1 MQMTP
6 IQTIRT
12 SPIKTNELFASLAQ
26 TGPGAVKAR
35 ERFFLELKRELD
47 QLGQLE
53 EQHLLP
59 ALKKHEATKALVA
72 PALANLRETR
82 ALLTEL
88 DAMPKEG
95 DEFPAKIVQLKKLFA
110 QHLRD
115 EKNELLPAVQK
126 ALSEEET
133 EALARGIAGR
143 KEQIENVAQRTEELR
158 RADLRHDREQA
169 RQQKA
174 ATDAAEQRLDQAAE
188 QAQRTV
194 SQAAEAIR
202 ASSMAVGEGVEQ
214 GIRTAA
220 DVSQRSAERFSG
232 IIESTQEATRNLATV
247 AGCGS
252 AIAQGFQGV
261 SHEWISWAQTCA
273 QARMKNFGVLMQCR
287 TPQEVVA
294 AQMRIA
300 REELELVFGLA
311 SRISTITQSTA
322 ADAALRVS
330 SRA

>member
-1 MQMTP
+1 MTP

-12 SPIKTNELFASLAQ
+12 SPIKANELFANLAQ

-59 ALKKHEATKALVA
+59 ALRKHETTKALVT
-72 PALANLRETR
+72 PAMANLRETR

-88 DAMPKEG
+88 DAMSKEG
-95 DEFPAKIVQLKKLFA
+95 DEFPSKIAQLKKLFA

-126 ALSEEET
+126 VLSDEEA
-133 EALARGIAGR
+133 EALARGITDR
-143 KEQIENVAQRTEELR
+143 KEQIEDAAQRTEELR

-169 RQQKA
+169 RQQKV
-174 ATDAAEQRLDQAAE
+174 ATDAADQRLDEAAE
-188 QAQRTV
+188 QMQRTV
-194 SQAAEAIR
+194 SQAAEGIR
-202 ASSMAVGEGVEQ
+202 ASSTAVGEGVKQ
-214 GIRTAA
+214 GIRAAA

-252 AIAQGFQGV
+252 AIAQGAQAA
-261 SHEWISWAQTCA
+261 SREWISWAQTCT
-273 QARMKNFGVLMQCR
+273 QTRMKNFGALMECR
-287 TPQEVVA
+287 TPQQVVA
-294 AQMRIA
+294 TQTRIA
-300 REELELVFGLA
+300 REELELIFGLA

-322 ADAALRVS
+322 ADAAQRVS